1 MPESSSVAYTV
12 GGDSS
17 TNSAELSV
25 SWTSVTLSLGQ
36 CSGLEAREPFGLLP
50 VRGS

>member
-25 SWTSVTLSLGQ
+25 SWTSVRSA
-36 CSGLEAREPFGLLP
+36 SVSARG
-50 VRGS
+50 